1 MNSDEISPGKSYA
14 HQSKK
19 PFNALG
25 VIQMGFLD
33 IESRAFQAF
42 EERLD
47 LPAFAI
53 SLDSLFGV
61 VKTDE
66 DLIVGHSVA
75 CPEMGAYNVD
85 HVTLEIIPAAGTGIL
100 TDLEMTYKMND
111 LYLTFGIAFGYLEIL
126 TDPEIVPESDAVK
139 PAYPFLADKL
149 PVSHK
154 TVNTVL
160 AEEPDESLHE
170 FLSFSPFG
178 IASLWHEPEEDREGY
193 IAVSDTEH
201 KDIYIEPAELPVGA
215 VHAQHQV
222 LFDGKKA
229 ENHSCDKI
237 KVKDISRKESLY
249 PSHIGI
255 PADFCGHE
263 ASQFMEAHCLGYD
276 KCMKQKRH
284 KLYSGKVD
292 TISEMFFQ
300 DRKDLVNFVPV
311 LGGSKYHRKSGQT
324 FL

>member
-33 IESRAFQAF
+33 IESRAFETF
-42 EERLD
+42 EQGLD
-47 LPAFAI
+47 LPSFLVC
-53 SLDSLFGV
+53 LDTFLRPIEAD
-61 VKTDE
+61 K
-66 DLIVGHSVA
+66 DLIVGHPVG
-75 CPEMGAYNVD
+75 CPEMGAYNID
-85 HVTLEIIPAAGTGIL
+85 HGTLEIIPAAGTGIF
-100 TDLEMTYKMND
+100 TDLEMAYKMDD
-111 LYLTFGIAFGYLEIL
+111 LYLAFGIAFGNLEIL
-126 TDPEIVPESDAVK
+126 PDPEIVPESDAVK
-139 PAYPFLADKL
+139 PSDPFLADKL

-178 IASLWHEPEEDREGY
+178 IASLWHEPEEDREGC

-229 ENHSCDKI
+229 ENHSCYKI

-263 ASQFMEAHCLGYD
+263 ASKFMKAHCLGYD
-276 KCMKQKRH
+276 KGMKQKRH
-284 KLYSGKVD
+284 KLYAGKVD
-292 TISEMFFQ
+292 IISEMFFQ